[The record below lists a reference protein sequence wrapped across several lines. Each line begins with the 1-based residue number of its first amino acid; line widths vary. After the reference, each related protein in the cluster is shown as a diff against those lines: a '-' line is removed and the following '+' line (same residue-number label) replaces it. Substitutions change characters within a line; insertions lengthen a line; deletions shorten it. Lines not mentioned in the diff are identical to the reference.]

1 MANPA
6 DTLQRVYDNYSRIW
20 LMVTE
25 IIASPQPTQ
34 AAIDLLTST
43 AEGLGVLAPKPTYS
57 LDGENWDWTGYQQA
71 LGRVMADVR
80 TQMVRA
86 AGPFEV
92 RSRAR

>member
-6 DTLQRVYDNYSRIW
+6 DTLARVYDNYARIW
-20 LMVTE
+20 LMCTE
-25 IIASPQPTQ
+25 LLAAPVTQ
-34 AAIDLLTST
+34 AAADALTST

-57 LDGENWDWTGYQQA
+57 LDGETVDWLGYQQA
-71 LGRVMADVR
+71 LGKIMADVR

-92 RSRAR
+92 RSRGY